1 MSFHNLVVQKTLSAA
16 DHEYGFVRMYEYD
29 LVRGLHPFYCFEDNG
44 DFKPVDA
51 IHLKLEAHQIYQ
63 NVVIV

>member
-1 MSFHNLVVQKTLSAA
+1 MSFRNQVARKTLNAA
-16 DHEYGFVRMYEYD
+16 DHGCDFVRMCGD
-29 LVRGLHPFYCFEDNG
+29 GLATVLHPFYCFEDNG